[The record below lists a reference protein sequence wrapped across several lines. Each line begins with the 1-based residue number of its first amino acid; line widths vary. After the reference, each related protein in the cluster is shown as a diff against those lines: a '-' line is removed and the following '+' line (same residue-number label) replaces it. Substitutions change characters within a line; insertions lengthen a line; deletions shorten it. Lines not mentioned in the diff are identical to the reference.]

1 MLASI
6 FIFFTNFFLITV
18 SNRFCALL
26 SIRAALLIGSRCV
39 VVFAIFFL
47 SFISRCRKSNT
58 LSPAVGDAFKVPVYG
73 VCGRS
78 IPSTSYRRN
87 DRGATGF
94 VRAFPEL
101 ASASCSSFLY
111 SMTDGSRAAIDRSS
125 QTRSNYGQGKSQ
137 LAVVESRSFALR
149 ALADLQSHLPSSP
162 LIPKCSP
169 YECRQNRQSRQ
180 HASTNHRSVQSP
192 IRPLAAV
199 FHEFLW

>member
-1 MLASI
+1 MFSPSSSSRSSRGVGNQIRYRLRSG
-6 FIFFTNFFLITV
+6 T
-18 SNRFCALL
+18 LL
-26 SIRAALLIGSRCV
+26 RYQCTAFVVDQYRAPV
-39 VVFAIFFL
+39 
-47 SFISRCRKSNT
+47 T
-58 LSPAVGDAFKVPVYG
+58 GDV
-73 VCGRS
+73 
-78 IPSTSYRRN
+78 
-87 DRGATGF
+87 RGATGF

-137 LAVVESRSFALR
+137 LTVVESRSFALR

-199 FHEFLW
+199 FHTFLW